1 VADESRLEEPWF
13 TNGDIRLHAVATG
26 PQEGPVVILLHG
38 FPEFW
43 YGWHNHI
50 APLADAGFGVIAPD
64 QRGYNTTSKPAGIP
78 AHKVSQLTSDVIAIV
93 DQLGKDRVHVVGHD
107 WGALI
112 AWSMAMQHPDRVI
125 RLAILNVPHSAVLQ
139 HNIRTNPRKWLKSW
153 YALFFQIPWL
163 PEFLISANDF
173 WLGKRSLVLSS
184 RPDTFAVEDLTR
196 HAQAW
201 RRDIRFQTERRLV
214 RGKDQP
220 ATWVDKDSW
229 RPVVA

>member
-1 VADESRLEEPWF
+1 
-13 TNGDIRLHAVATG
+13 
-26 PQEGPVVILLHG
+26 
-38 FPEFW
+38 
-43 YGWHNHI
+43 
-50 APLADAGFGVIAPD
+50 
-64 QRGYNTTSKPAGIP
+64 
-78 AHKVSQLTSDVIAIV
+78 
-93 DQLGKDRVHVVGHD
+93 
-107 WGALI
+107 
-112 AWSMAMQHPDRVI
+112 
-125 RLAILNVPHSAVLQ
+125 
-139 HNIRTNPRKWLKSW
+139 
-153 YALFFQIPWL
+153 L